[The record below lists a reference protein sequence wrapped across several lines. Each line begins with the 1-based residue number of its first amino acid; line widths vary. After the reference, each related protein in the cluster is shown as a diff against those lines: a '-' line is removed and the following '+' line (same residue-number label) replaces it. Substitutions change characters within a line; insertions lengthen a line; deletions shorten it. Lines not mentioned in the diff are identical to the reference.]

1 MTYFNLTNY
10 DSAAYYLGRA
20 DSIFLELPVER
31 LSTLS
36 WLAITSIKD
45 GKTHRAKAYV
55 KEFEE
60 IISTVDPA
68 DEEIISLNWN
78 MYRVHQLLGNTKT
91 AKEYLENSY
100 LEIKSRS
107 KNIKDKKDR
116 EKCLSVKLNQDIAAA
131 WDN

>member
-1 MTYFNLTNY
+1 M
-10 DSAAYYLGRA
+10 A
-20 DSIFLELPVER
+20 DSIYSYPGDR
-31 LSTLS
+31 LIILS

-45 GKTHRAKAYV
+45 GNTQRAKTHV
-55 KEFEE
+55 NELEE
-60 IISTVDPA
+60 IFSSKDPLKE
-68 DEEIISLNWN
+68 DIITLNWN

-100 LEIKSRS
+100 LELKSLS

-116 EKCLSVKLNQDIAAA
+116 EKYLSIKLNQDITAA